1 MEKSLDS
8 GDIIYQS
15 PVDIE
20 VNETYRSLYDKL
32 SIIAY
37 HVVYDRINSLFS
49 ANVPAMKQNES
60 LVTLA
65 PNITRED
72 EKIN

>member
-15 PVDIE
+15 PIDIE
-20 VNETYRSLYDKL
+20 ISETYRSLYDKL
-32 SIIAY
+32 SIAAY
-37 HVVYDRINSLFS
+37 RVVNERINSLFS
-49 ANVPAMKQNES
+49 TNVPAMKQNEA